1 MEKTTSTTTWSVPST
16 TDEEKYYSKHAPKRR
31 AYGLIQTVL
40 QVVHGALAFAAW
52 YTVFSWVF
60 MSAPQYAWVCP
71 YLAFGALFTLH
82 TLFRTT
88 WTTFWYDRLDD
99 DPNTDS
105 SVFIPAAIIM
115 LLLITEVSGAEM
127 YLANQVKPAQ
137 TKEITSVSGEHSS
150 TMAEIESSYE
160 KDEQRINKLYK
171 GKLAAATA
179 SIDARIRSANEA
191 GQPVNK
197 LYNDRAKAVASI
209 EAAKAAELEKALA
222 RYQSAKSNAQNRRDN
237 LVAQI
242 DTHNTS
248 EISRFQTDVSKTGT
262 YAWII
267 SVGLLSLIAALGYAR
282 VRINVKS
289 GIMPQRHYTVMDAH
303 GNILERFGTAI
314 GDSFNRQTMRAAV
327 ALHRSLSPSDA
338 ITSFDGTVIAIPG
351 TYNSFDVPQVEP
363 PKRTYQPPLQ
373 GALDPDE
380 DDDAIRAKVANKLMA
395 AASRGEIH
403 ITPEILQAE
412 YDKARRMN
420 GTYASAPIEQPKP
433 VPSPEQMLQN
443 WKNMVIQQMNRFDQS
458 NDPQERAEIN
468 NWVFKNPA
476 SPIMQEAKRMNL
488 QLGMNNGTVIVWRK
502 DRNHAV
508 ELVKATLGNLD
519 QAPVNDEDLSDSEFE
534 PDALFKHD
542 NQLFKQSIQP
552 QYDTH
557 GRVCGVLYQKRRG
570 GEFDTVSY
578 AGVKARWLIYQKR
591 AKKNPSPA
599 NLAGLEA
606 WDYAMQ
612 LFEEGKETLRT
623 DISAITE
630 PAQAIL

>member
-1 MEKTTSTTTWSVPST
+1 MEKSTSTTTWSVPAT
-16 TDEEKYYSKHAPKRR
+16 EEHERYYSKHAPKRR

-60 MSAPQYAWVCP
+60 ISAPQYAWVCP
-71 YLAFGALFTLH
+71 WLAFGALFTLH

-99 DPNTDS
+99 DPKTDS
-105 SVFIPAAIIM
+105 SVFIPAAILI
-115 LLLITEVSGAEM
+115 LLLVTESTGAEM

-137 TKEITSVSGEHSS
+137 TKEITGVSGEHSS

-179 SIDARIRSANEA
+179 SIDARIRSANAA
-191 GQPVNK
+191 GEPVNK
-197 LYNDRAKAVASI
+197 LYNERAKAVASI
-209 EAAKAAELEKALA
+209 EEAKAAELEKALA

-242 DTHNTS
+242 DTHNST
-248 EISRFQTDVSKTGT
+248 EISRFQTDVSKTGD
-262 YAWII
+262 YAWAI
-267 SVGLLSLIAALGYAR
+267 SIGLLSLIAALGYAR

-327 ALHRSLSPSDA
+327 ALHRSLSPSEA

-351 TYNSFDVPQVEP
+351 TYNSFDVPPVQIP
-363 PKRTYQPPLQ
+363 QRAYQPPVQ
-373 GALDPDE
+373 GALHPDE
-380 DDDAIRAKVANKLMA
+380 DDDAIRAKVANKLIA
-395 AASRGEIH
+395 AASRGEIN

-412 YDKARRMN
+412 YEKARTMN

-433 VPSPEQMLQN
+433 VLSPEQQLN
-443 WKNMVIQQMNRFDQS
+443 KWKNMVIEQMNQFDRT
-458 NDPQERAEIN
+458 DDKDERREIN
-468 NWVFKNPA
+468 NYVFKNPS
-476 SPIMQEAKRMNL
+476 SPIVKEGMK
-488 QLGMNNGTVIVWRK
+488 LGLRWGVSAGIVVVGRQ
-502 DRNHAV
+502 DRSHTIPLEKV
-508 ELVKATLGNLD
+508 TMENLD
-519 QAPVNDEDLSDSEFE
+519 TPAEDEATDAEYE

-542 NQLFKQSIQP
+542 SQLFKQSINP
-552 QYDTH
+552 TYNAD
-557 GRVCGVLYQKRRG
+557 GKVCGITYQKKK
-570 GEFDTVSY
+570 GEWDSVSF
-578 AGVKARWLIYQKR
+578 AGVKARWGIYKIR
-591 AKKNPSPA
+591 AQKNPSLA

-612 LFEEGKETLRT
+612 LFDEGKKTLRT
-623 DISAITE
+623 DISVITE